1 MKLVVAGAT
10 SAIAV
15 AVMRE
20 AVEAGDSL
28 YLLARNEQK
37 LEAVMAD
44 LQVRGGK
51 VEGAVADLDDL
62 SRHPA
67 LLEEAHRALGGF
79 DALLV
84 AHGVLTDQQQAQADS
99 TVFARDVQTNFVSAA
114 SLAEAAARLFEPKR
128 AGTIAVITSVAGDR
142 GRQSNYAYG
151 AAKAGLSTYLSG
163 LRNRLASANVAVI
176 DLKVGMVDT
185 PMTAHLPKGPLFASV
200 ATVGRAIHR
209 AIRKR
214 RDVVYVPWF
223 WAGVMCVIRSLPERV
238 FKKLKL

>member
-1 MKLVVAGAT
+1 VKLVVAGAT

-20 AVEAGDSL
+20 AVAAGDSL
-28 YLLARNEQK
+28 YLLARDEKK
-37 LEAVMAD
+37 LEAVVAD
-44 LQVRGGK
+44 LRVRGGQ
-51 VEGAVADLDDL
+51 VEGTVADLDDL

-67 LLEEAHRALGGF
+67 LLEEARRTLGGF

-84 AHGVLTDQQQAQADS
+84 AHGVLTDQQQAQADP

-114 SLAEAAARLFEPKR
+114 SLAEAAARLFEAGGR
-128 AGTIAVITSVAGDR
+128 GTIAVITSVAGDR

-151 AAKAGLSTYLSG
+151 AAKAGLSAYLSG
-163 LRNRLASANVAVI
+163 LRNRLAAAGVAVV

-185 PMTAHLPKGPLFASV
+185 PMTAHLPKGPLFAS
-200 ATVGRAIHR
+200 ASTVGRGIYR
-209 AIRKR
+209 ALQR
-214 RDVVYVPWF
+214 RGDVVYVPWF
-223 WAGVMCVIRSLPERV
+223 WAGVMGVIRNIPESV

>member
-37 LEAVMAD
+37 LEAVIAD
-44 LQVRGGK
+44 LRVRGGK

-67 LLEEAHRALGGF
+67 LLEEAHRALGGL
-79 DALLV
+79 DALFV

-114 SLAEAAARLFEPKR
+114 SLAEAAARLFEPR
-128 AGTIAVITSVAGDR
+128 REGTIAVITSVAGDR

-151 AAKAGLSTYLSG
+151 AAKAGLSAYLSG
-163 LRNRLASANVAVI
+163 LRNRLAPANVAVI

-185 PMTAHLPKGPLFASV
+185 PMTAHLPKGPLFASA